1 MQREDRREARICV
14 VDDNRFDREWLVDV
28 LSGLGHL
35 EAFADGETA
44 LRSIV
49 GSAPDVV
56 VTDCVMPGM
65 SGTQLLERIRRERP
79 GVDVIIMTG
88 ATSVDTAVAALRMG
102 ASDYLQ
108 KPLEAEQLLRVV
120 EQTLTRRRLLEQNQR
135 LRDALDTLESC
146 RALAPCL
153 EPGEVYPVA
162 LDLLLGASCRSR
174 GLALFRRKT
183 PPQHDGIAFR
193 GLTESQAHA
202 LRRMLVDEKCVELG
216 QIDRITEVEGGAIVD
231 ALREAGVETDRLIA
245 VPIRSED
252 QEGGLLW
259 VFQDGVSLD
268 DPLLEL
274 LQTIQRQA
282 EVALRNAERYSRA
295 KERAFTDDVT
305 ELYNAR
311 YLLSTAANEILRAE
325 RYGNPLSIVFLDL
338 DRFKLVND
346 THGHLMGSRT
356 LRNLSKLLLECI
368 RQVDTL
374 ARYGGDEFTIL
385 MADTSHE
392 AAMLVAER
400 IRTDVEGYLFEGG
413 DSAPLRLTISSGV
426 ASFPEHGRTHEE
438 LLDAA
443 DKAMYRAKS
452 LGRNRT
458 CSANELDTELSQ
470 N

>member
-1 MQREDRREARICV
+1 
-14 VDDNRFDREWLVDV
+14 
-28 LSGLGHL
+28 
-35 EAFADGETA
+35 
-44 LRSIV
+44 
-49 GSAPDVV
+49 
-56 VTDCVMPGM
+56 
-65 SGTQLLERIRRERP
+65 
-79 GVDVIIMTG
+79 
-88 ATSVDTAVAALRMG
+88 
-102 ASDYLQ
+102 
-108 KPLEAEQLLRVV
+108 
-120 EQTLTRRRLLEQNQR
+120 
-135 LRDALDTLESC
+135 
-146 RALAPCL
+146 
-153 EPGEVYPVA
+153 
-162 LDLLLGASCRSR
+162 
-174 GLALFRRKT
+174 
-183 PPQHDGIAFR
+183 
-193 GLTESQAHA
+193 
-202 LRRMLVDEKCVELG
+202 
-216 QIDRITEVEGGAIVD
+216 
-231 ALREAGVETDRLIA
+231 VETDRLIA

-259 VFQDGVSLD
+259 VFQDGVGLD